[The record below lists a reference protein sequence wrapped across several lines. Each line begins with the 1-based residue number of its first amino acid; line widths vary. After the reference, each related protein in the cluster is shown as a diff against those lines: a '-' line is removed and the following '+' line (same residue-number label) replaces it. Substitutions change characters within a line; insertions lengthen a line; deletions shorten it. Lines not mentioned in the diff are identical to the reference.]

1 MSSYFLYYTS
11 VKCFKILI
19 NVLLILLI
27 VFSIIITSSNLF
39 GRPTFLAITYGYSMF
54 PVLKPGDVIITI
66 PEPLAGPITNG
77 SIIVFKD
84 PDYGKIP
91 GYPPYIIHQVISIL
105 PNGTFIT
112 KGINDNFIDQI
123 YMSPITPSDV
133 YGKAILINGRPLI
146 FPYLG
151 QIIVFLRSNII
162 FTIILFSILIFVNT
176 GISKKGKTIK
186 FSKVAFTI
194 SLGVI
199 IFSLLLILSTFFT
212 TYTTI
217 VYSVSNRQGILVG
230 GVNQPSAVNLG
241 VILYNQSKQYSYTVS
256 DRLLF
261 PVVVAINVLG
271 EGNYTINNN
280 YFILYPK
287 ESHNV
292 TIIILGNGY
301 KGLHQLVVKTYV
313 IVTLLPFSINMND
326 PLLSLLIYTSI
337 NTLALLSFIIIIVM
351 NGDKV

>member
-1 MSSYFLYYTS
+1 MSSYFLYYTL
-11 VKCFKILI
+11 VKSFKILI
-19 NVLLILLI
+19 NILLVLLI
-27 VFSIIITSSNLF
+27 VFSIVITFSNLF

-91 GYPPYIIHQVISIL
+91 GYPPYIIHQVIRIL

-112 KGINDNFIDQI
+112 KGVNNNFIDQI
-123 YMSPITPSDV
+123 YMPPITPSEV

-146 FPYLG
+146 IPYLG
-151 QIIVFLRSNII
+151 QIIVFLRTNII
-162 FTIILFSILIFVNT
+162 FTIILFSILIFANT

-199 IFSLLLILSTFFT
+199 IFSLLLILSTVFT

-217 VYSVSNRQGILVG
+217 VYSVSNQQGILVG

-241 VILYNQSKQYSYTVS
+241 VILYNQSRQYSYSVS
-256 DRLLF
+256 DKLLF
-261 PVVVAINVLG
+261 PVVISINVLG
-271 EGNYTINNN
+271 KGNYTINDN
-280 YFILYPK
+280 YFILYPRQ
-287 ESHNV
+287 SHNV
-292 TIIILGNGY
+292 TITIVGSGY
-301 KGLHQLVVKTYV
+301 KGLHQLIVKTYV
-313 IVTLLPFSINMND
+313 IVTLLPFSININD
-326 PLLSLLIYTSI
+326 PFLSLLIYTSI
-337 NTLALLSFIIIIVM
+337 NTLALLSLIIILVIS
-351 NGDKV
+351 GDKV

>member
-1 MSSYFLYYTS
+1 MSYFLYYALAKS
-11 VKCFKILI
+11 FKILI
-19 NVLLILLI
+19 NILLILLV

-54 PVLKPGDVIITI
+54 PVLKPGDVVLTI

-91 GYPPYIIHQVISIL
+91 GYPPYIIHQVISRL
-105 PNGTFIT
+105 PNDTFIT
-112 KGINDNFIDQI
+112 KGVNNNFIDQI
-123 YMSPITPSDV
+123 YMPPITPSEV

-162 FTIILFSILIFVNT
+162 FTIVLFSILIFLNT
-176 GISKKGKTIK
+176 GISKKGKAIK

-194 SLGVI
+194 SLGIV
-199 IFSLLLILSTFFT
+199 IFSFLLILSTIFT

-217 VYSVSNRQGILVG
+217 VYSISNQQGILAG

-241 VILYNQSKQYSYTVS
+241 VILYNQSKQYSYSVS
-256 DRLLF
+256 DKLLF
-261 PVVVAINVLG
+261 PVVVTINVLG
-271 EGNYTINNN
+271 KGNYSITDN

-287 ESHNV
+287 QSRNV
-292 TIIILGNGY
+292 TITILGSGY
-301 KGLHQLVVKTYV
+301 KGLHQLLVKTYV
-313 IVTLLPFSINMND
+313 IVTLLPFSINMNA
-326 PLLSLLIYTSI
+326 PLLSLLLYTSI
-337 NTLALLSFIIIIVM
+337 NTLALLSFIIIVIVAG
-351 NGDKV
+351 NKV